1 MKYALTHSLAHF
13 SLHCCGGQG
22 LGVSLRCRIYNAS
35 DDERRAKC
43 PETRSVSHPS
53 PGESRTTADDG
64 WNECTKLEI
73 VQLQREGRN
82 PQNAGSA
89 QLGGTRHVEVTLFV
103 GIFSFLSRS
112 PNLVMAAEVK
122 PDLLR
127 PPDHPTDI
135 SAFTRSPFVPTRL
148 ISAARSLMSGR

>member
-1 MKYALTHSLAHF
+1 MRQRMKYALHSLTHF

-43 PETRSVSHPS
+43 RETRRVSHPS
-53 PGESRTTADDG
+53 PGESRTTADG

-73 VQLQREGRN
+73 VQLQGEGRN
-82 PQNAGSA
+82 PQNVGSA

-103 GIFSFLSRS
+103 GSAVCSARGKIRAQSKSRKTLCS
-112 PNLVMAAEVK
+112 HWPRADKWTNLVSTCE
-122 PDLLR
+122 
-127 PPDHPTDI
+127 
-135 SAFTRSPFVPTRL
+135 
-148 ISAARSLMSGR
+148 